1 MAQSAAL
8 APRAAALPAP
18 FAVHATYSLDHHDEL
33 AKAQRFR
40 EAGLWKSDLPE
51 PADARY
57 LAVGLPASSSSSGG
71 SGGDSGGGKGGGAH
85 HHLPPAVRTAVAGFE
100 AKGQSAANIG
110 VHVLALRAYVAELRD
125 ALSLAFV
132 LNRTLV
138 LPRWA
143 CYCDRLW
150 SGSDD
155 IFHFG
160 CMYPGAQDGQYV
172 PFVCPMDHVISP
184 FEWNEKGVPYKDHL
198 FLKPFEGTGEII
210 EIAVGAHGG
219 AATEGAHGG
228 AIKGGGQPSGRA
240 ALRLPLGQSAAA
252 VRRALAPYANAR
264 VLRLEHTRSL
274 LCGLGGAEALEP
286 NAAREPNTAHEPNTA
301 LDPNTALEPAGARR
315 LAQLVPALLKPP
327 SWCAKCY
334 QPCQSELKGWLDA
347 DTIRRGWRKEGGEEF
362 WCANFEPPEPLPALC
377 PV

>member
-1 MAQSAAL
+1 MLAPVAPPMAQSAAL

-40 EAGLWKSDLPE
+40 EAGLWRSDPPE

-57 LAVGLPASSSSSGG
+57 LAVGLPAGSSSSSSSG
-71 SGGDSGGGKGGGAH
+71 GGGKGGGAH
-85 HHLPPAVRTAVAGFE
+85 HQLPPAVRAAVADFE

-125 ALSLAFV
+125 ALALALV

-172 PFVCPMDHVISP
+172 PFVCPMDHVLSSRLHASAHHGAISP
-184 FEWNEKGVPYKDHL
+184 QV
-198 FLKPFEGTGEII
+198 
-210 EIAVGAHGG
+210 
-219 AATEGAHGG
+219 
-228 AIKGGGQPSGRA
+228 RA
-240 ALRLPLGQSAAA
+240 LYLPDGPRPLA
-252 VRRALAPYANAR
+252 VRVER
-264 VLRLEHTRSL
+264 
-274 LCGLGGAEALEP
+274 EALP
-286 NAAREPNTAHEPNTA
+286 
-301 LDPNTALEPAGARR
+301 
-315 LAQLVPALLKPP
+315 
-327 SWCAKCY
+327 
-334 QPCQSELKGWLDA
+334 
-347 DTIRRGWRKEGGEEF
+347 I
-362 WCANFEPPEPLPALC
+362 
-377 PV
+377 